1 MASGAIFG
9 VFIVIAVVA
18 IVAIVFLGN
27 YRLRDP
33 LPQASVTARGYVIRR
48 YWLGLT
54 LVVAIAAFIT
64 TLSDLPYSQQQP
76 GTQAR
81 HYFVVARQ
89 YSFSLP
95 TAVPLG
101 TPIVFDVTSADVN
114 HGFGIY
120 MPDGRVFAQVQAM
133 PDYVNHLQVVFT
145 VAGHY
150 SVRCMEYCGIAH
162 AAMQGGF
169 DVR

>member
-1 MASGAIFG
+1 LSSGAVFG
-9 VFIVIAVVA
+9 VFIVIAVIA
-18 IVAIVFLGN
+18 IVVIVFLGN
-27 YRLRDP
+27 YRLRDT

-64 TLSDLPYSQQQP
+64 TLSYLPYSQP
-76 GTQAR
+76 RIQAR

-89 YSFSLP
+89 FSFGLP
-95 TAVPLG
+95 KVVPLG

-120 MPDGRVFAQVQAM
+120 TPSGNVFAQVQAM

-150 SVRCMEYCGIAH
+150 SVRCLEYCGIAH

-169 DVR
+169 EVR